1 MTGQA
6 TFAIPGALDSLTG
19 GYIYEK
25 QVLLGLRRLGWDI
38 HYLAL
43 PDGFP
48 QPTPEVM
55 AQTAAALAAL
65 PQSQPVLL
73 DGFLTGAMPPEA
85 LADLR
90 ADFVAICHHP
100 LAYETGL
107 SAERAAYLKQIER
120 ANLARAAHVIVPSPH
135 TARMLK
141 ADFHVASNRITVAA
155 PGVPRPQNVTA
166 LQEGVA
172 DILVVGQL
180 VPRKG
185 HETLVEALAAIAD
198 LEWTVSIVG
207 PATDAEHAADLR
219 NLIAQLGLT
228 ERVRIVGT
236 LTPEQ
241 LETRYARATV
251 FALATQYEGYGMVF
265 SEAMVHG
272 LPIVSCAAG
281 AVPDTVPAD
290 AGLLVAPAN
299 APAFATALRRVLT
312 DHAFRAGL
320 AQASAHHGS
329 LLPTWDDTAK
339 IISDVLTRVGR

>member
-38 HYLAL
+38 RYLAL

-48 QPTPEVM
+48 EPTPEVV
-55 AQTAAALAAL
+55 AQTAAALATL
-65 PQSQPVLL
+65 PSDQPVLL
-73 DGFLTGAMPPEA
+73 DGFLTGVMPPET

-90 ADFVAICHHP
+90 ARFVAICHHP

-107 SAERAAYLKQIER
+107 SATRAAYLKRVEQ
-120 ANLARAAHVIVPSPH
+120 ANLARAAHIIVPSPH
-135 TARMLK
+135 TARMLTE
-141 ADFHVASNRITVAA
+141 DFSVATDRITVAA
-155 PGVPRPQNVTA
+155 PGVPRPQVKSVA
-166 LQEGVA
+166 RDGVA
-172 DILVVGQL
+172 EILVVGQL

-185 HETLVEALAAIAD
+185 HETLVQALAMICD
-198 LEWTVSIVG
+198 LEWNAAIVG
-207 PATDAEHAADLR
+207 PASDPDHADNLH
-219 NLIAQLGLT
+219 NLIVRLGLT
-228 ERVRIVGT
+228 DRVHIAGT

-241 LETRYARATV
+241 LEKRYARATV

-265 SEAMVHG
+265 AEAMAHG

-290 AGLLVAPAN
+290 AGVLVAPED
-299 APAFATALRRVLT
+299 APAFAKALRRVLA

-320 AQASAHHGS
+320 AQFSARHGS
-329 LLPTWDDTAK
+329 LMPTWDDTAQ
-339 IISDVLTRVGR
+339 IINDVLTRVGR